1 MKDLIGRFAISK
13 AGHDQGKYYV
23 VVDADD
29 RFCYLGDGQFHTMQ
43 KCKKKSRKHLSLC
56 NAKVPDEMY
65 ERLLKKEKVF
75 DHEIKYVIKMQEKR
89 KEEGYV
95 QK

>member
-1 MKDLIGRFAISK
+1 MKDLIGRFAISR
-13 AGHDQGKYYV
+13 AGHDQGKCYV
-23 VVDADD
+23 IVVAGE
-29 RFCYLGDGQFHTMQ
+29 RFCYLCDGQFHTMQ
-43 KCKKKSRKHLSLC
+43 KCKKKSRKHVSLS
-56 NAKVPDEMY
+56 NAVVPDEMY

-75 DHEIKYVIKMQEKR
+75 DHEIKYVIKIQEKR